1 MRRSIALPGFC
12 LTAMVTIASFVW
24 STPACGQ
31 ARQRNSAT
39 PGSQIAKLQEQ
50 IRSAEAAYASP
61 QHLATLWILLAD
73 VYEDQDHDDLESAED
88 GFAHAIRLLRGT
100 GAQNQDLYANALDG
114 IATVYSATGRANTA
128 ERCLRQ
134 AVELE
139 HAAGNSTAE
148 TGMRRDLAVALIA
161 ERKYSKA
168 EKEVSEALHL
178 LNAQA
183 DPNVNDEITFYLTR
197 SRAIC
202 GMRRC
207 REALQDIDR
216 AETLASRK
224 AVAESDPAEIIVIA
238 ALRGMEQF
246 RSGAMQ
252 QGDQTIQQALH
263 QIDTR
268 IDIPAPFQAQLRL
281 LLLNEYS
288 QLLGSAHRKEEKKKV
303 EAEIAQAKAQLPR
316 CGDCTVSAASLGL
329 IL

>member
-1 MRRSIALPGFC
+1 MRRSIAMPGFC
-12 LTAMVTIASFVW
+12 LTAMVTIACFVC
-24 STPACGQ
+24 SAPAGGQ
-31 ARQRNSAT
+31 ARQRSSAT
-39 PGSQIAKLQEQ
+39 AGSQIAELQEQ
-50 IRSAEAAYASP
+50 IRTAEAAHASP
-61 QHLATLWILLAD
+61 QRLATLWIVLAD

-88 GFAHAIRLLRGT
+88 GFARAIRLLHTT

-114 IATVYSATGRANTA
+114 IATIYSATGRANAA

-148 TGMRRDLAVALIA
+148 TGMRRDLAVAFIA
-161 ERKYSKA
+161 EKKYSKA
-168 EKEVSEALHL
+168 TKVVSDALHL
-178 LNAQA
+178 LDAQA

-207 REALQDIDR
+207 REALQDIER
-216 AETLASRK
+216 AEALASRK

-238 ALRGMEQF
+238 GLRGMEQF
-246 RSGAMQ
+246 RSGAVQ

-263 QIDTR
+263 QLDSR
-268 IDIPAPFQAQLRL
+268 ADIPAPFQVQLRL

-303 EAEIAQAKAQLPR
+303 EAEIAQVKAQLPR
-316 CGDCTVSAASLGL
+316 CSGCTVSAASLGL